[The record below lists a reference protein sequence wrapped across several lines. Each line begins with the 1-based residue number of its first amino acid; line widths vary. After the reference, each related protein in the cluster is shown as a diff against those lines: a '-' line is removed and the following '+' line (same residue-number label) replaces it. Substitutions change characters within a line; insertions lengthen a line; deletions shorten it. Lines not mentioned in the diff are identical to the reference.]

1 MPAFHP
7 SPRLLIIAEAPV
19 APGIPGGIG
28 ESYEAVAHANVFEAL
43 QDLRNAEWD
52 AVLIQLPIDGWTGE
66 ELLEE
71 VRRAAP
77 ASPCLVQ
84 GAPGEDWIQAVRL
97 SKLGAFAW
105 FPAIASPA
113 DRIGGLEAAFA
124 DRLALRRPVNV
135 EEPWRRFLVGD
146 TSAMRQV
153 TDTIRLVG
161 PRRSTVLITGET
173 GTGKEMAARAVHAA
187 STRAQLPMVA
197 VNCSALP
204 DNLLEAELFG
214 HVRGAFTGAVQSRVG
229 RFEQADRGTIF
240 LDEIAEMPLDLQ
252 AKLLRVLQEREFQRL
267 GSSDTVK
274 LDVRVIAACNV
285 DLDERVRRG
294 KFREDLFYRL
304 NVVPVRM
311 PALRERA
318 RDIPVLVAHFLDKV
332 CAQED
337 IPVKRVTPETLNR
350 LMRHGWPG
358 NVRQLE
364 NAVEMAVALSGVRDS
379 LFPSDFPLPSFIAE
393 KTAPVGMVT
402 QLAVPD
408 EGLDFEQIVGTIEM
422 RLLEQALRKT
432 SGNKKAAADLLR
444 LKRTTLTAK
453 LKSLQALATRSGMA
467 AAAF

>member
-1 MPAFHP
+1 MIVANQDNAPAYLRDGDGMQTVLHT
-7 SPRLLIIAEAPV
+7 
-19 APGIPGGIG
+19 
-28 ESYEAVAHANVFEAL
+28 NVFEAL
-43 QDLRNAEWD
+43 QELRDAEWD
-52 AVLIQLPIDGWTGE
+52 AVAIQLPVAGWASD

-77 ASPCLVQ
+77 ASPCVVI
-84 GAPGEDWIQAVRL
+84 GAPGDDWAQAVRMT
-97 SKLGAFAW
+97 KLGAHSWLPNQAA
-105 FPAIASPA
+105 PAERLAAI
-113 DRIGGLEAAFA
+113 EAAFA
-124 DRLALRRPVNV
+124 ERIAERRAIAPS
-135 EEPWRRFLVGD
+135 EPWRRFLVGD
-146 TSAMRQV
+146 TAAMRHV
-153 TDTIRLVG
+153 VDTIRLVG

-173 GTGKEMAARAVHAA
+173 GTGKEMAARALHAA
-187 STRAQLPMVA
+187 STRSHLPIVA

-204 DNLLEAELFG
+204 ENLLEAELFG
-214 HVRGAFTGAVQSRVG
+214 HVRGAFTGAVQNRVG
-229 RFEQADRGTIF
+229 RFEQADHGTIF

-285 DLDERVRRG
+285 DLEDKIRRG
-294 KFREDLFYRL
+294 RFREDLFYRL

-318 RDIPVLVAHFLDKV
+318 RDLPLLVMHFLDKV
-332 CAQED
+332 CRQEE
-337 IPVKRVTPETLNR
+337 IPVKRVTPETLER

-364 NAVEMAVALSGVRDS
+364 NAVEMAVALSGTRDA
-379 LFPSDFPLPSFIAE
+379 LFPSDFPLPSYASE
-393 KTAPVGMVT
+393 KAAPIGMVT

-408 EGLDFEQIVGTIEM
+408 GGLDFEQTVGAIEM

-432 SGNKKAAADLLR
+432 AGNKKAAADLLR

-453 LKSLQALATRSGMA
+453 LKSLQALAARVGMA
-467 AAAF
+467 AAAY